1 LTRDVETAIAAAA
14 ARAVELADD
23 TRAVR
28 RAAEADVTL
37 AARAAELAAANSS
50 RTERLTA
57 AREAGGVAQVGQAG
71 RQGLSCTC
79 CLRSRCVLYMCE
91 QLPDRIEK
99 AGFRGA
105 LLQLLWR

>member
-1 LTRDVETAIAAAA
+1 
-14 ARAVELADD
+14 
-23 TRAVR
+23 VR

-50 RTERLTA
+50 RTERLAA

-71 RQGLSCTC
+71 RQGLSCPR

-99 AGFRGA
+99 AMSEVRFCSFFGVETASDYGPTF
-105 LLQLLWR
+105 